1 MGMNR
6 RATTAGNLQEAI
18 YTYLVTV
25 KTVKVES
32 KEIDHDVRTI
42 TAEQFMTDLDFYMES
57 GIFADSIDFTYELRG
72 KDLTVYAG
80 NMSCYCEVCIT
91 VELTVNDDVS
101 IDDLE
106 NTLRKVEID

>member
-6 RATTAGNLQEAI
+6 RATTAGNLQRAI
-18 YTYLVTV
+18 NRNLVTV

-32 KEIDHDVRTI
+32 KDDHESGTI
-42 TAEQFMTDLDFYMES
+42 PAEQFMTDLDFYIES
-57 GIFADSIDFTYELRG
+57 GIFADSIDFKYELRG

-101 IDDLE
+101 MEDLE
-106 NTLRKVEID
+106 NVLRKVEED